1 MASWDEI
8 LNEICCCERKDAV
21 DYVRKK
27 YLSDLSRYTKRNT
40 IIYYSSW
47 LTNDVRGTDINDN
60 DINGFMNAMKGLDC
74 SKGLDL
80 ILHTPGGY
88 PTAAEAI
95 VKYLR
100 NKFGKDIR
108 VIIPQLAMSAGT
120 MIACAGREIIMG
132 KQSSLGPIDPQFNG
146 IPAFNIVAEF
156 NEAKKDLSSSDGSYD
171 YWKILLSKY
180 PAAFVK
186 QANDAI
192 ELSDVLLRDWLRTGM
207 LSEENDEC
215 KVDKI
220 CEYLNEH
227 EKSKVHSRHFDIKY
241 CISIGLNVAALEDD
255 QKLQDLVLSVHHS
268 CMHSFSN
275 SNAVKIIENRNGKAF
290 ICLFKGQT

>member
-1 MASWDEI
+1 MASWDEV
-8 LNEICCCERKDAV
+8 LNEICSCERKDSI
-21 DYVRKK
+21 DFVRKK
-27 YLSDLSRYTKRNT
+27 YLSNLSRYTGRNSV
-40 IIYYSSW
+40 IYYSSW
-47 LTNDVRGTDINDN
+47 LTNDGKGTDINDN
-60 DINGFMNAMKGLDC
+60 DVNGFMNAMKGLDC
-74 SKGLDL
+74 TNGLDL

-108 VIIPQLAMSAGT
+108 VIIPQIAMSAGT
-120 MIACAGREIIMG
+120 MVACAGREIIMG

-156 NEAKKDLSSSDGSYD
+156 NEAKKELASENGTYE

-192 ELSDVLLRDWLRTGM
+192 ELSDILLREWLRTGM
-207 LSEENDEC
+207 LSGENDDC
-215 KVDKI
+215 KINKI
-220 CEYLNEH
+220 CECLNEH
-227 EKSKVHSRHFDIKY
+227 EKSKVHSRHFDINY
-241 CISIGLNVAALEDD
+241 CKGIGLNVTALEED
-255 QKLQDLVLSVHHS
+255 QMLQDLVLSVHHS
-268 CMHSFSN
+268 CMHSFSS
-275 SNAVKIIENRNGKAF
+275 SNAVKIIENQNGKAF
-290 ICLFKGQT
+290 ICLSK